1 MHKFNFF
8 EYTNI
13 NKFQKDDDI
22 FIYGETCEKYIKN
35 DDKNVSISESKN
47 NICINDYIKGRTI
60 NIGTNSIQILEYET
74 RLVGDHNFFDIA
86 VSYYIC
92 NEVYN
97 LSNEEFKSALKEFKG
112 LAHRLEYITTSNDV
126 KYYDDSISTIGE
138 TTIEG
143 IKALK
148 DVNTLI
154 LGGMERKIDYSSLE
168 DFIIEEKELENI
180 ILMPDTG
187 IRIYK
192 ELQEKE
198 IEQKEGIAKEREEK
212 QENSKNYYLV
222 NNLEEA
228 VKKAKE
234 VTKKGTSCLLSPA
247 AASYGFFKNFEERGN
262 TFQNLVLG

>member
-1 MHKFNFF
+1 
-8 EYTNI
+8 
-13 NKFQKDDDI
+13 
-22 FIYGETCEKYIKN
+22 
-35 DDKNVSISESKN
+35 
-47 NICINDYIKGRTI
+47 
-60 NIGTNSIQILEYET
+60 
-74 RLVGDHNFFDIA
+74 
-86 VSYYIC
+86 
-92 NEVYN
+92 
-97 LSNEEFKSALKEFKG
+97 
-112 LAHRLEYITTSNDV
+112 
-126 KYYDDSISTIGE
+126 
-138 TTIEG
+138 
-143 IKALK
+143 
-148 DVNTLI
+148 
-154 LGGMERKIDYSSLE
+154 
-168 DFIIEEKELENI
+168 
-180 ILMPDTG
+180 MPDTG